1 MSKQTAL
8 LPVVFVTPLN
18 LNKGKSSGIQY
29 TDNQFILEADKRS
42 EKINELFAQLENHVS
57 DNSSVLLYK
66 EDVKRLADQL
76 SGKSKSSKE
85 IFDAIKQRLRANYHV
100 LKLSFDPRTLQ
111 FNGVKTAFIVHKLS

>member
-1 MSKQTAL
+1 MSKQLAS

-29 TDNQFILEADKRS
+29 SDNEFILEADKRS
-42 EKINELFAQLENHVS
+42 EKINELFAQLENHIN

-76 SGKSKSSKE
+76 SGKSKTSKE
-85 IFDAIKQRLRANYHV
+85 IFDTIKQRLRANYHV
-100 LKLSFDPRTLQ
+100 LKLAFDPRTLQ
-111 FNGVKTAFIVHKLS
+111 FNGIKTAFIVHKM